1 MSSHPVGRSA
11 ARPAKDRASLCLFT
25 FTDGRRCR
33 TPRTTGHAH
42 FCFYHAHKESQARVA
57 EKLGN
62 DLNFFLSGE
71 YLSANDLAVALG
83 RIIPAVVR
91 GDIKPRTATT
101 VAYLAQ
107 TLLQTIQVAQ
117 HEYINAFGTPDW
129 REVIHNAVG
138 QNWKYRHPAPPSS
151 PAPAPPP
158 NSSADASS
166 APATTSN
173 PSVAPSND
181 CHSEQREESAFSPV
195 LHNEPVPDE
204 SLVAGVGAGLQPGP
218 SPVANTNP
226 LSSSW
231 EYPDDSGPSEHDQPD
246 SPPEP
251 DREVTDEEELA
262 NGANNR
268 DEVEEEDDDFVD
280 VPTLPAGGDRP
291 SATNADRNQPLP
303 RPQ

>member
-1 MSSHPVGRSA
+1 MPSQQP
-11 ARPAKDRASLCLFT
+11 KDRASLCLFT

-33 TPRTTGHAH
+33 TPRTTGHPH
-42 FCFYHAHKESQARVA
+42 FCFYHARKESQARVA

-138 QNWKYRHPAPPSS
+138 QNWKYRHPAPG
-151 PAPAPPP
+151 PAQHAA
-158 NSSADASS
+158 AD
-166 APATTSN
+166 
-173 PSVAPSND
+173 V
-181 CHSEQREESAFSPV
+181 E
-195 LHNEPVPDE
+195 
-204 SLVAGVGAGLQPGP
+204 AGLQPGP
-218 SPVANTNP
+218 VSANNA
-226 LSSSW
+226 
-231 EYPDDSGPSEHDQPD
+231 
-246 SPPEP
+246 PPEP
-251 DREVTDEEELA
+251 HSSNLEPSPDPAPPQPHEPNSPFGQEHANEENPVDASNEQADPNEVVQVEDGDHANEEEEVSENEVDEEV
-262 NGANNR
+262 N
-268 DEVEEEDDDFVD
+268 EEDDDFAR
-280 VPTLPAGGDRP
+280 VPTLRAADSHPSFTNPSSDQTLRSRP
-291 SATNADRNQPLP
+291 
-303 RPQ
+303 